1 MTVDG
6 DVGGGFVRP
15 ALVRVGGSRF
25 LFGNGKKTLLQRSNN
40 AANDTIESSI
50 ANSEQSSGMVG
61 VGEQSKNPPSAMMT
75 AAAVDKSKLSLHRL
89 DGATILYTN
98 GLDNDLSTA
107 TMSTASTSF
116 ASIEESQVL
125 PELVSTVVSLR
136 VTNSQHEETI
146 RKLKKKLTKLESR
159 MKSRSS
165 ESTVAAEVHMRKEE
179 EKQQHSSLVLEKALH
194 QREKRS
200 SSRPRRGGE
209 GEGNRD
215 HPSPQMDDR
224 TDRRDRQDR
233 SKENEPTETIS
244 RLTRENGL
252 LLAECRQLQ
261 SQRDELLVLV
271 EEMRIENDAINR
283 SMDDAMQLMSGMR
296 QKMAGCAREHERC
309 GGDYET
315 QLASMKDEI
324 DRAALYRAELNASWS
339 TRLEERKMEEEK
351 LKMEN
356 REAYQTCAVLQREI
370 DMLHEA
376 LEESRAGIK
385 SDSVENANGYDDDDD
400 DEMAQLRKLKKISW
414 SDDT

>member
-98 GLDNDLSTA
+98 GLDNDFSTA

-233 SKENEPTETIS
+233 SNENEPTETIR

-271 EEMRIENDAINR
+271 EEMRIENDEINR

>member
-15 ALVRVGGSRF
+15 ALVRAGGSRF
-25 LFGNGKKTLLQRSNN
+25 LFGYGKKTLLQRSNN

-50 ANSEQSSGMVG
+50 ANSERPSGMVG

-233 SKENEPTETIS
+233 SNENEPTETIS

>member
-15 ALVRVGGSRF
+15 ALVRAGGSRF
-25 LFGNGKKTLLQRSNN
+25 VFGNGKKTLPQRSNN
-40 AANDTIESSI
+40 VANDDTIESSI
-50 ANSEQSSGMVG
+50 ANSEQPSGMVS
-61 VGEQSKNPPSAMMT
+61 VGEQSKNPP
-75 AAAVDKSKLSLHRL
+75 DKSKLSLHRL
-89 DGATILYTN
+89 DDATILYTN
-98 GLDNDLSTA
+98 GLDNDFSTA

-116 ASIEESQVL
+116 ASIEERQVL

-136 VTNSQHEETI
+136 VTNFQHEETI

-165 ESTVAAEVHMRKEE
+165 ESTVAAEVHSRKEE

-233 SKENEPTETIS
+233 SNENEPTETIR
-244 RLTRENGL
+244 RLARGNGL
-252 LLAECRQLQ
+252 LLAECRQLREVE

-296 QKMAGCAREHERC
+296 QKMAGCAREHEGC
-309 GGDYET
+309 VGDCET
-315 QLASMKDEI
+315 QVASMKGEI

-356 REAYQTCAVLQREI
+356 REAYQTCEVLQREI
-370 DMLHEA
+370 DMLREA

-385 SDSVENANGYDDDDD
+385 SDSVEDLNGYDDDDDD

>member
-233 SKENEPTETIS
+233 SNENEPTETIR

-271 EEMRIENDAINR
+271 EEMRIENDEINR

>member
-1 MTVDG
+1 
-6 DVGGGFVRP
+6 
-15 ALVRVGGSRF
+15 
-25 LFGNGKKTLLQRSNN
+25 
-40 AANDTIESSI
+40 
-50 ANSEQSSGMVG
+50 
-61 VGEQSKNPPSAMMT
+61 
-75 AAAVDKSKLSLHRL
+75 
-89 DGATILYTN
+89 
-98 GLDNDLSTA
+98 
-107 TMSTASTSF
+107 MSTASTSL
-116 ASIEESQVL
+116 ASIEERQVL

-136 VTNSQHEETI
+136 VTNFQHEETI

-165 ESTVAAEVHMRKEE
+165 ESTVAAEVHSRKEE

-233 SKENEPTETIS
+233 SNENEPTETIR
-244 RLTRENGL
+244 RLARGNGL
-252 LLAECRQLQ
+252 LLAECRQLREFE

-296 QKMAGCAREHERC
+296 QKMAGCAREHEGC
-309 GGDYET
+309 VGDYET
-315 QLASMKDEI
+315 QVASMKGEI

-356 REAYQTCAVLQREI
+356 REAYQTCEVLQREI
-370 DMLHEA
+370 DMLREA
-376 LEESRAGIK
+376 LEELRAGIK
-385 SDSVENANGYDDDDD
+385 SDSVEDANGYDDDDD
-400 DEMAQLRKLKKISW
+400 DDELAQLRKLKKISW

>member
-15 ALVRVGGSRF
+15 ALVRAGGSRF
-25 LFGNGKKTLLQRSNN
+25 VFGNGKKTLPQRSNN
-40 AANDTIESSI
+40 AANDDTIESSI
-50 ANSEQSSGMVG
+50 ANSEQPSGMVG
-61 VGEQSKNPPSAMMT
+61 VGEQSKNPP
-75 AAAVDKSKLSLHRL
+75 DKSKLSLHRL
-89 DGATILYTN
+89 DDATILYTN
-98 GLDNDLSTA
+98 GLDNDFSTA

-116 ASIEESQVL
+116 ASIEERQVL

-136 VTNSQHEETI
+136 VTNFQHEETI

-165 ESTVAAEVHMRKEE
+165 ESTVAAEVHSRKEE

-224 TDRRDRQDR
+224 TGRRDRQDR
-233 SKENEPTETIS
+233 SNENEPTETIR
-244 RLTRENGL
+244 RLARGNGL
-252 LLAECRQLQ
+252 LLAECRQLREVE

-296 QKMAGCAREHERC
+296 QKMAGCAREHEGC
-309 GGDYET
+309 VGDCET
-315 QLASMKDEI
+315 QVASMKGEI
-324 DRAALYRAELNASWS
+324 DRAALYMAELNASWS

-356 REAYQTCAVLQREI
+356 REAYQTCEVLQREI
-370 DMLHEA
+370 DMLREA

-385 SDSVENANGYDDDDD
+385 SDNLEDANGYDDDDD